1 MSINIYVK
9 KQKNT
14 WMFWILGTLGNKLGQ
29 LEDMGIF
36 NQFQDIGQLQSIVWK
51 TTASPWLFS

>member
-29 LEDMGIF
+29 L
-36 NQFQDIGQLQSIVWK
+36 
-51 TTASPWLFS
+51 